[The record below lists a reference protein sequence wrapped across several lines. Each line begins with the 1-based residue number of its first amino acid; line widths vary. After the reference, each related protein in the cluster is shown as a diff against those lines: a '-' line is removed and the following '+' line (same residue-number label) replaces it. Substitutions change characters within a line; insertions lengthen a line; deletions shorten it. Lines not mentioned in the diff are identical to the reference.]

1 MAHRSVGA
9 RSRLLLPTSNCAIR
23 RARNRPHPILSVSDY
38 VFLEHWF
45 PPATEYTKA
54 IRVFVTRKRLMG
66 HRLRDGAIDCFFID
80 RDRERNRSV
89 TTSTVFWTHTT
100 RKEFPMI
107 TRIWHGATPASKS

>member
-9 RSRLLLPTSNCAIR
+9 RSRFLLPTSNCAIR

-66 HRLRDGAIDCFFID
+66 HRLRDGAIDVACADSNSDGLEYFFD
-80 RDRERNRSV
+80 EERFQTEACSACRPV
-89 TTSTVFWTHTT
+89 RTDFGLQV
-100 RKEFPMI
+100 R
-107 TRIWHGATPASKS
+107 